1 MREESQPSQE
11 EIRFPIMM
19 KGQADEGESLFVYSK
34 KSQLLAVPKMK
45 KILFINV
52 YLSAKGPLCSGH
64 CSSTNDMLLI
74 KNRHN

>member
-11 EIRFPIMM
+11 EMWFPIMM
-19 KGQADEGESLFVYSK
+19 KDQANEGESLFSYSK
-34 KSQLLAVPKMK
+34 KSQFSAVLKMK

-64 CSSTNDMLLI
+64 CSSTNNMLLI
-74 KNRHN
+74 KNKHN